1 MDAQEAIEVQAAGG
15 PPSAVT
21 ELFLSG
27 CMFDGGPLSL
37 QLVPFVNLRSLNL
50 NSCHLGSL
58 ENFPALP
65 NLRLLELADNQLT
78 GTLPVPLPHPPRT
91 SPHLPAP
98 SVHPPLTLTGDLEP
112 LCAASLLA
120 LRELNLAGNLIE
132 AQHSLPTTHHPPPTT
147 HPSPIAQSPTTHH
160 PLPTVAISGDR
171 SFRRRCTRTPVPTGF
186 AVEAAQPA
194 PARPLPQPGGLRP
207 ELPGEPYVRYVV
219 AS

>member
-132 AQHSLPTTHHPPPTT
+132 AQHSPPTTHDLPPTT
-147 HPSPIAQSPTTHH
+147 HPSPIAHHPPPTTHCPPSPFQVIEVSVDGVLEH
-160 PLPTVAISGDR
+160 RCPLDSLSRLPNLRRLDLSRNLAASAPSYRESLMSG
-171 SFRRRCTRTPVPTGF
+171 TW
-186 AVEAAQPA
+186 
-194 PARPLPQPGGLRP
+194 
-207 ELPGEPYVRYVV
+207 
-219 AS
+219 

>member
-1 MDAQEAIEVQAAGG
+1 MSRRSFNTPKLSRTRRSDFEPMDAQEAIEVQAAGG

-78 GTLPVPLPHPPRT
+78 GTLPVSLPHPPRT
-91 SPHLPAP
+91 ARTSPH
-98 SVHPPLTLTGDLEP
+98 PPFTL
-112 LCAASLLA
+112 
-120 LRELNLAGNLIE
+120 
-132 AQHSLPTTHHPPPTT
+132 
-147 HPSPIAQSPTTHH
+147 PSPAQ
-160 PLPTVAISGDR
+160 AISSPSAPLR
-171 SFRRRCTRTPVPTGF
+171 SSR
-186 AVEAAQPA
+186 
-194 PARPLPQPGGLRP
+194 
-207 ELPGEPYVRYVV
+207 
-219 AS
+219 